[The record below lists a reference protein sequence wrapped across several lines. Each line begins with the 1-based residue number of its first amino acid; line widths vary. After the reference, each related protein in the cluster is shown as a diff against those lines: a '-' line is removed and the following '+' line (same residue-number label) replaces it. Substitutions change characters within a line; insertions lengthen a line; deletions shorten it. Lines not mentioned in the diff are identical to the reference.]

1 METQKQVCATIFS
14 GQVRRSN
21 FPFPPTSDK
30 KTPKD
35 RERSENPQIKKI
47 IKLTAERE
55 LKKETP
61 AREPSRD
68 KREPSKDQ
76 REPTPREKSG
86 KEVKVKE
93 EKRDRETKERDD
105 TDGIRK
111 RDKDKE
117 RRREKRATSP
127 PADTFEGDLS
137 SVSNSSNGSMQPTAD
152 LVIVDDQRGEEVELI
167 EGKKN

>member
-1 METQKQVCATIFS
+1 MERVANKFLTPA
-14 GQVRRSN
+14 
-21 FPFPPTSDK
+21 DK
-30 KTPKD
+30 KPPKD
-35 RERSENPQIKKI
+35 RERSENHQIKKI

-68 KREPSKDQ
+68 QREPSRDQ
-76 REPTPREKSG
+76 REPTPREKIV

-93 EKRDRETKERDD
+93 EKRERETKEREDVVD
-105 TDGIRK
+105 HGRK

-117 RRREKRATSP
+117 RRRDKRPSSP

-137 SVSNSSNGSMQPTAD
+137 SVSNSSNGSMPTAD
-152 LVIVDDQRGEEVELI
+152 VVIVDDQRGEIYWQLL
-167 EGKKN
+167 GLNWD